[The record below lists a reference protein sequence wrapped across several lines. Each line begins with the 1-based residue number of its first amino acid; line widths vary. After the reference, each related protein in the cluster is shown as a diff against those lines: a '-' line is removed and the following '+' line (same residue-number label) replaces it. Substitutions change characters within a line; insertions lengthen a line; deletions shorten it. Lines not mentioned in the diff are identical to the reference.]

1 MEPAGPSPA
10 AVSVGAM
17 TSISAPTTTL
27 TARSPEDLLA
37 VARVVLGFDP
47 DDSVVMLT
55 FGGPG
60 PFHARV
66 DLPPRRCG
74 PDELALLADT
84 LLRPALRH
92 RVEATVLLVFG
103 DDDRAARRAVRA
115 VTRALEGAG
124 VGCLEAIRAHDGRW
138 HPLHGRL
145 RGAGAA
151 GVPYDVTAH
160 PFVVDAVLRGRVIHG
175 SRAAL
180 AATLDTD
187 PEGSAAVTRCRPTS
201 AAAPE
206 WAAATARRHALAG
219 TVPPPPEAARLLE
232 AVADQ
237 PVRDAVWGDVERGEA
252 RHHVELWS
260 ALVRC
265 APDDLVAHAAA
276 VLAFVAWLSGDGALA
291 WCGVD
296 RARAARPDHSLAALV
311 ASALEGAVPPST
323 WDDAEDRLD
332 PAS

>member
-1 MEPAGPSPA
+1 
-10 AVSVGAM
+10 M
-17 TSISAPTTTL
+17 TSASVPPTTL

-66 DLPPRRCG
+66 DLPPRGCD

-103 DDDRAARRAVRA
+103 DDDRAARRVVRA

-124 VGCLEAIRAHDGRW
+124 IGCLEAVRAHAGRW
-138 HPLHGRL
+138 HPLHQRL
-145 RGAGAA
+145 QGAGSA

-175 SRAAL
+175 SRAEL

-187 PEGSAAVTRCRPTS
+187 AEAGAALSRCRPTP
-201 AAAPE
+201 AASPE

-219 TVPPPPEAARLLE
+219 TVPPPAEAARLLE
-232 AVADQ
+232 AVVEQ
-237 PVRDAVWGDVERGEA
+237 SVRDAVWGDVERCEA
-252 RHHVELWS
+252 RHHVELWA
-260 ALVRC
+260 ALVRSS
-265 APDDLVAHAAA
+265 PDDLVAHAAA
-276 VLAFVAWLSGDGALA
+276 LLAFVAWLSGDGALA

-296 RARAARPDHSLAALV
+296 RARAAAPDHSLAALV
-311 ASALEGAVPPST
+311 GSALEGAVPPST
-323 WDDAEDRLD
+323 WDDADDRLD

>member
-1 MEPAGPSPA
+1 
-10 AVSVGAM
+10 M
-17 TSISAPTTTL
+17 TSLSVPPTTL

-37 VARVVLGFDP
+37 VARVVLGFEP
-47 DDSVVMLT
+47 EESVVMLT
-55 FGGPG
+55 FGGPA

-66 DLPPRRCG
+66 DLPPRGAG
-74 PDELALLADT
+74 PDDLALLADT
-84 LLRPALRH
+84 LLRPALLH

-115 VTRALEGAG
+115 ITRALEGAG
-124 VGCLEAIRAHDGRW
+124 IGCLEAVRAHAGRW
-138 HPLHGRL
+138 HPLRSRL

-187 PEGSAAVTRCRPTS
+187 EQARAAVDRCRPAT
-201 AAAPE
+201 AASPE

-219 TVPPPPEAARLLE
+219 TAPTPPEAARLLE
-232 AVADQ
+232 SVTGQ
-237 PVRDAVWGDVERGEA
+237 PVRDAVWGDVERSEA

-260 ALVRC
+260 GLVRC
-265 APDDLVAHAAA
+265 APDDLVADAAA
-276 VLAFVAWLSGDGALA
+276 VLAFTAWLAGDGALA

-323 WDDAEDRLD
+323 WDDADGRLD

>member
-1 MEPAGPSPA
+1 
-10 AVSVGAM
+10 M
-17 TSISAPTTTL
+17 TSLSTAPSTL
-27 TARSPEDLLA
+27 TARTPEDLLA

-66 DLPPRRCG
+66 DLPPPRCG
-74 PDELALLADT
+74 ADELRQLART
-84 LLRPALRH
+84 LLRPALLH
-92 RVEATVLLVFG
+92 RVDAAVLLLFT
-103 DDDRAARRAVRA
+103 DDERAARRVSRE
-115 VTRALEGAG
+115 VTRTLGSSG
-124 VGCLEAIRAHDGRW
+124 IRCLEALRAHDRRW

-145 RGAGAA
+145 HGVGSL
-151 GVPYDVTAH
+151 GVPYDVSAH
-160 PFVVDAVLRGRVIHG
+160 PFVVDAVMRGRVIHG
-175 SRAAL
+175 SRAEL
-180 AATLDTD
+180 AATLDPD
-187 PEGSAAVTRCRPTS
+187 PTARATVARCRPTPS
-201 AAAPE
+201 ASPE
-206 WAAATARRHALAG
+206 WAAATARHHALAA
-219 TVPPPPEAARLLE
+219 TVPAPADAARLLE
-232 AVADQ
+232 AVAEQ
-237 PVRDAVWGDVERGEA
+237 PVRDAVWGDVERAEA

-296 RARAARPDHSLAALV
+296 RARAAHPDHSLAGLV

-323 WDDAEDRLD
+323 RDVGDDRGS

>member
-1 MEPAGPSPA
+1 
-10 AVSVGAM
+10 M
-17 TSISAPTTTL
+17 TSLSLPPTTL

-66 DLPPRRCG
+66 DLPPPRCAA
-74 PDELALLADT
+74 DELALLADT

-103 DDDRAARRAVRA
+103 DDDRTARRAVRA
-115 VTRALEGAG
+115 VTRSLEGAG
-124 VGCLEAIRAHDGRW
+124 IACLEAIRAHAGRW

-145 RGAGAA
+145 RGAGSA
-151 GVPYDVTAH
+151 GVTYDVTAH

-175 SRAAL
+175 SRAEL
-180 AATLDTD
+180 AATLDAD
-187 PEGSAAVTRCRPTS
+187 PELSAAVTRCRP
-201 AAAPE
+201 AAAASPE
-206 WAAATARRHALAG
+206 WAAATARHHALAG
-219 TVPPPPEAARLLE
+219 TVPPAPEAARLLE
-232 AVADQ
+232 AVAEQ
-237 PVRDAVWGDVERGEA
+237 SVRDAVWGDVERGEA

-260 ALVRC
+260 ALVRR

-296 RARAARPDHSLAALV
+296 RARAACPDHSLAALV
-311 ASALEGAVPPST
+311 ASALEGAVPPSS
-323 WDDAEDRLD
+323 WDDVGAGVD